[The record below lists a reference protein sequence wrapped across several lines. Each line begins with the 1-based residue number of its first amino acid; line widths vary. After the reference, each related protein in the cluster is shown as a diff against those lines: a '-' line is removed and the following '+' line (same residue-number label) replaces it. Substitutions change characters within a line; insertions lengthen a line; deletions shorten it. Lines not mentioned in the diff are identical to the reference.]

1 MPNWEYTENPSDT
14 GMKYLGV
21 VAQKKD
27 DSKHSAALSPRQNQ
41 NSLRHRM
48 LQNLNRMLI
57 HTA

>member
-27 DSKHSAALSPRQNQ
+27 DSKHSAALAPR
-41 NSLRHRM
+41 
-48 LQNLNRMLI
+48 
-57 HTA
+57 